1 MMLKRE
7 LIFRKINS
15 AFKLTMFYVNAG
27 LNTIYYFLIPKGK
40 KIVING
46 FFNRFLGHTVKN
58 NLGDDLNFYLIS
70 KLSNKIVFS
79 ATNLLVKTNNI
90 LFIGSI
96 LQAYMNEKS
105 VVWGAGTIQNKIN
118 INVKPKQIKAVRGPL
133 TRNWL
138 IKNDIKCPEIY
149 SDPALLMPLFYMPQ
163 KVKKYRYGIIPH
175 YIDWNDPNI
184 NRLISLLNDNVCLI
198 NMANYESIE
207 NVIDTINQCEYVLSS
222 SLHGLILSDAYGI
235 PNIWIEF
242 SEKIAG
248 NGFKF
253 KDYFYS
259 VNREIEDSVSLTKG
273 VNKEDIISKLLKYNH
288 PQINVLPILLN
299 APFDIPNNI
308 IERAKEYYH

>member
-1 MMLKRE
+1 
-7 LIFRKINS
+7 
-15 AFKLTMFYVNAG
+15 
-27 LNTIYYFLIPKGK
+27 
-40 KIVING
+40 
-46 FFNRFLGHTVKN
+46 
-58 NLGDDLNFYLIS
+58 
-70 KLSNKIVFS
+70 
-79 ATNLLVKTNNI
+79 
-90 LFIGSI
+90 
-96 LQAYMNEKS
+96 
-105 VVWGAGTIQNKIN
+105 
-118 INVKPKQIKAVRGPL
+118 
-133 TRNWL
+133 
-138 IKNDIKCPEIY
+138 
-149 SDPALLMPLFYMPQ
+149 
-163 KVKKYRYGIIPH
+163 
-175 YIDWNDPNI
+175 
-184 NRLISLLNDNVCLI
+184 
-198 NMANYESIE
+198 MANYESIE

-259 VNREIEDSVSLTKG
+259 VNREIEDSISLTKG